1 MDPLNEWAMANPT
14 RRKRSKKESPHAPT
28 NEERAWPA
36 ESRILAVM
44 AHGFTY
50 EDAWHMSFRDYER
63 YTSLAAAWSIPFE
76 ERVGTIRRA
85 TAADADDFT

>member
-1 MDPLNEWAMANPT
+1 
-14 RRKRSKKESPHAPT
+14 
-28 NEERAWPA
+28 
-36 ESRILAVM
+36 M

-63 YTSLAAAWSIPFE
+63 YTSLAEAWSIPFE
-76 ERVGTIRRA
+76 EREGTIRRA